1 MALLKSIFIN
11 IYIYKKKKKQT
22 KLAIFFFS
30 LELLKAISLKYL
42 KSLMVR
48 FFFFFSRYKI
58 KIPFEFS
65 DVQKEIEMNH
75 PDHGISLLC

>member
-11 IYIYKKKKKQT
+11 IYIYKKT
-22 KLAIFFFS
+22 DNFFS

-48 FFFFFSRYKI
+48 VFFSSYKI

-65 DVQKEIEMNH
+65 DVQKRDRDE
-75 PDHGISLLC
+75 PF

>member
-1 MALLKSIFIN
+1 MALFKKTFSLTFIFT
-11 IYIYKKKKKQT
+11 KKNTNGQF
-22 KLAIFFFS
+22 FFFS

-48 FFFFFSRYKI
+48 FFFLSYKI

-65 DVQKEIEMNH
+65 DVQKEIEMNYR
-75 PDHGISLLC
+75 DHRISLLL

>member
-11 IYIYKKKKKQT
+11 IYIYKKKWQ
-22 KLAIFFFS
+22 FFFS

-48 FFFFFSRYKI
+48 FLFFFKLENKNPI
-58 KIPFEFS
+58 
-65 DVQKEIEMNH
+65 
-75 PDHGISLLC
+75 